1 MSVAVE
7 LRVHTEPKF
16 RKHWLERRRAT
27 VAFAMLA
34 PALLATLGSPSPLV
48 SHPGWGLLA
57 SVVGWVLFLSGA
69 ALRFWATLYVGG
81 RKGDALVTS
90 GPYSITRNPL
100 YLGSILITLSLACF
114 LHSATLL
121 VAMIPA
127 GVMYLWFTLQS
138 EARRLREKH
147 GSRYDEYCRRV
158 PMLWPDWRLWQ
169 SDATLAVDLHCL
181 HIEALR
187 ALRWLCVPLAAVIV
201 MQLRTASWWPVWCH
215 LP

>member
-7 LRVHTEPKF
+7 LRAHAEPKF

-27 VAFAMLA
+27 VALAMLT
-34 PALLATLGSPSPLV
+34 PALLATLAAPSPLA
-48 SHPGWGLLA
+48 SHPGWA
-57 SVVGWVLFLSGA
+57 VSANVVGWILFLSGA

-81 RKGDALVTS
+81 RKGDALVDT

-100 YLGSILITLSLACF
+100 YLGSILITLSFGCF
-114 LHSATLL
+114 LHSAILL
-121 VAMIPA
+121 AAMIPA

-147 GSRYDEYCRRV
+147 GSRYDDYCRRV
-158 PMLWPDWRLWQ
+158 PALWPDWRLWR
-169 SDATLAVDLHCL
+169 SDATLTVDLHCL

-187 ALRWLCVPLAAVIV
+187 ALRWLSVPLVAMGL
-201 MQLRTASWWPVWCH
+201 MQLRTANWWSLWS
-215 LP
+215 